1 MSCIFIRNNEVDTIV
16 GFKALPYRK
25 CVGILVFNHEGK
37 VWVGRRLMAVADAQV
52 DMSKLW
58 QLPQGGINPREKP
71 IDAARRELY
80 EETGIQSI
88 KLIKEAQ
95 DWFKYDF
102 PQELMGHVL
111 NNKYRGQIQKWFSFQ
126 FTGET
131 SEITINPPPDGN
143 KAEFDQWKW
152 IDLEEIPS
160 IVVSFKKHVYTK
172 VVKEFRNSVR
182 CL

>member
-1 MSCIFIRNNEVDTIV
+1 MDTIV
-16 GFKALPYRK
+16 DFKALPYRK
-25 CVGILVFNHEGK
+25 CVGILVFNYEGK
-37 VWVGRRLMAVADAQV
+37 VWVGRRLMTVSHANV

-58 QLPQGGINPREKP
+58 QLPQGGINQGEKP

-80 EETGIQSI
+80 EETGIQSV

-95 DWFKYDF
+95 DWFEYDF

-111 NNKYRGQIQKWFSFQ
+111 NNKYRGQTQKWFSFQ
-126 FTGET
+126 FTGEI

-152 IDLEEIPS
+152 VDLEELPS
-160 IVVSFKKHVYTK
+160 IVVSFKKHVYTQ
-172 VVKEFRNSVR
+172 VVKEFRNSFKY
-182 CL
+182 L